1 METGVADED
10 FVEKGL
16 DAAALYSHRHI
27 RRSQPTHCPQPT
39 ADPSSIAWLSFTQEE
54 AEPDNNNHTQN
65 YIKREDDYGYD
76 YNDDGVF
83 GPTEPEDFGGLS
95 KAKLSYEDYYNEVRI
110 KYVLGM
116 GLMIRLQCEAL
127 VEKFNVTP
135 LIVGVASTVWLRFL
149 LTTGVFKDSWAN
161 DVLIDSEMQKP
172 ETTELSGNNY
182 RSNFLLFLLCCL
194 EIFR

>member
-1 METGVADED
+1 
-10 FVEKGL
+10 
-16 DAAALYSHRHI
+16 
-27 RRSQPTHCPQPT
+27 
-39 ADPSSIAWLSFTQEE
+39 
-54 AEPDNNNHTQN
+54 
-65 YIKREDDYGYD
+65 
-76 YNDDGVF
+76 
-83 GPTEPEDFGGLS
+83 
-95 KAKLSYEDYYNEVRI
+95 
-110 KYVLGM
+110 
-116 GLMIRLQCEAL
+116 MIRLQCEAL

>member
-1 METGVADED
+1 M
-10 FVEKGL
+10 
-16 DAAALYSHRHI
+16 
-27 RRSQPTHCPQPT
+27 
-39 ADPSSIAWLSFTQEE
+39 
-54 AEPDNNNHTQN
+54 
-65 YIKREDDYGYD
+65 
-76 YNDDGVF
+76 F

-95 KAKLSYEDYYNEVRI
+95 KGKLSYEDYYNEVRI

-149 LTTGVFKDSWAN
+149 LSTGVFKDSWAN
-161 DVLIDSEMQKP
+161 DVLIDSEMQRP

-182 RSNFLLFLLCCL
+182 HSNFLLSTPLLSSISSLRFSIFLLVSSGY
-194 EIFR
+194 